1 MKKSSICN
9 IQMKPLLEAIVMNDR
24 DEKDTHGNCRVAQTD
39 AEGNA
44 NLCCCYLLDP
54 DGQYIDPCYLP
65 VKDCCL

>member
-1 MKKSSICN
+1 
-9 IQMKPLLEAIVMNDR
+9 MNDR